1 MNMLVYVLWLFFQEI
16 QVYIYRETD
25 GDRQNQR
32 VKKEK
37 DKNVELFT

>member
-16 QVYIYRETD
+16 QVYIQRETD

>member
-1 MNMLVYVLWLFFQEI
+1 MNMIVYVLWLFFQEI
-16 QVYIYRETD
+16 QVYIERETD